1 MSERDEARMDPIMRE
16 AMRRQLTSRGF
27 LKAAGGGAATLSLGA
42 LLAACGGDDSGTAGG
57 GGTSEDPSAI
67 FAAEPGDTIEFA
79 NWPLYIDKA
88 KDADGEV
95 IYPSL
100 ENFTKDTGITVN
112 YQDVIQDNAS
122 FFGKL
127 QPQLQSGDPTGW
139 DIIVITNGREF
150 TALTANEWVLPL
162 DTTKRPNFD
171 QYAAPFAKD
180 PAFDPGN
187 KFSMPWQSGL
197 TGIGVNTELLNGAVT
212 KLDDLANPSIVGE
225 SSVGMLRADMPDF
238 VMINLGIDPKT
249 SGPEEWREAAAWL
262 QKQKDAGTVRQYYD
276 QGYVDDLTAG
286 NLSATMGWSGDVL
299 YYNIW
304 GGYPNLEF
312 VFPQDG
318 ALLWIDNMLIPQ
330 GAANPP
336 GALMLM
342 DYVYQPEIATM
353 ITEWVLYMSPVSAT
367 QDLIKEDAKKAEANG
382 DKGLAAKLAAT
393 AESVYLYPD
402 EELLSQV
409 SFGRDLT
416 TDEERSEWD
425 SIFDPISQS

>member
-1 MSERDEARMDPIMRE
+1 
-16 AMRRQLTSRGF
+16 
-27 LKAAGGGAATLSLGA
+27 
-42 LLAACGGDDSGTAGG
+42 
-57 GGTSEDPSAI
+57 
-67 FAAEPGDTIEFA
+67 
-79 NWPLYIDKA
+79 
-88 KDADGEV
+88 
-95 IYPSL
+95 
-100 ENFTKDTGITVN
+100 
-112 YQDVIQDNAS
+112 
-122 FFGKL
+122 
-127 QPQLQSGDPTGW
+127 
-139 DIIVITNGREF
+139 
-150 TALTANEWVLPL
+150 VLPL

-180 PAFDPGN
+180 PSYDPGN
-187 KFSMPWQSGL
+187 KWSMPWQSGL
-197 TGIGVNTELLNGAVT
+197 TGIGVNTELVNGAVT
-212 KLDDLANPSIVGE
+212 KMDDLANPSIVGE

-249 SGPEEWREAAAWL
+249 SGPTEWREAAAWL

-304 GGYPNLEF
+304 GGYDNLEF

-330 GAANPP
+330 GAANPS

-367 QDLIKEDAKKAEANG
+367 QDLIKQDAKKAEANG
-382 DKGLAAKLAAT
+382 DKGLATKLSAT

-416 TDEERSEWD
+416 TDEERAEWD